1 MAPNFTSLMK
11 NMNLQSPIN
20 SKKDKSQETD
30 TWTYNL
36 SKDKEKI
43 LKALREKKKKSMT
56 YKEFSVRLMANF
68 SSEVIKAKRQ

>member
-43 LKALREKKKKSMT
+43 LKALREKKKKKHDIQGILS
-56 YKEFSVRLMANF
+56 KING
-68 SSEVIKAKRQ
+68 